1 MFAQAI
7 MAVRGRID
15 GWWNQAFTE
24 NDSQT
29 TRGRR
34 CFSSECR
41 TGSGATG
48 PAGSPGSYR
57 ACESKTVLSESGFEL
72 TSRGEAFAN
81 PSAAKPVFRKTAET
95 LLQQFLERKRRS
107 FGSMLSEAE
116 RLGDVDI
123 AIELLP
129 KVTEEARLLT
139 MLLQKKRLTFAL
151 EEVSHTLATMSE
163 GKGMSGR
170 DLKSWIG
177 RAEQKALLRAIAT
190 DGPQHFALMIE
201 DFDSLE
207 TTTTVSG

>member
-1 MFAQAI
+1 
-7 MAVRGRID
+7 
-15 GWWNQAFTE
+15 
-24 NDSQT
+24 
-29 TRGRR
+29 
-34 CFSSECR
+34 
-41 TGSGATG
+41 
-48 PAGSPGSYR
+48 
-57 ACESKTVLSESGFEL
+57 LSESGFEL

-81 PSAAKPVFRKTAET
+81 ASAAKPVFRKTAET